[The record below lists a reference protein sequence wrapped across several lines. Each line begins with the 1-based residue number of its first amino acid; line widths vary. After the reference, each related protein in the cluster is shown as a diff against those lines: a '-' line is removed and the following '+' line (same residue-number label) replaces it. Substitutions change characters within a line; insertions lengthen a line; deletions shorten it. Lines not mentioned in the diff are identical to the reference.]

1 MRIPEKMFGWVGTS
15 KGGTY
20 GVKTRLEPTCAGG
33 LGRIELRS
41 RSAVGGIGDIE
52 ESEDELVDIRG

>member
-15 KGGTY
+15 KDGTY

-52 ESEDELVDIRG
+52 ESEG